1 MELFIHSNI
10 TITTLFNISS
20 FPFFLSRFSFL
31 QKKKKKRKEK
41 KRPFIRKNVTRQL
54 EETLS
59 FQAKKHGTRNNN
71 QPGY

>member
-20 FPFFLSRFSFL
+20 FSFFLFFIFT
-31 QKKKKKRKEK
+31 KKKKKEK